1 MLDAEDNYLS
11 RDRWSY
17 PLLAEHLRRWSSRPQ
32 HDCAELFRRM
42 VFNAA
47 VTNNDDH
54 PRNHALLRHPD
65 GWRLSPVY
73 DVVPVP
79 VVSLER
85 RRSRDALYLG
95 GVSRWRVTE
104 VRDLNN
110 TLDTCARLFACL
122 FDARC

>member
-1 MLDAEDNYLS
+1 
-11 RDRWSY
+11 
-17 PLLAEHLRRWSSRPQ
+17 
-32 HDCAELFRRM
+32 M

-85 RRSRDALYLG
+85 RRSRDALYLAG
-95 GVSRWRVTE
+95 GQTGTAGIR
-104 VRDLNN
+104 RDRIS
-110 TLDTCARLFACL
+110 LDTFGKREGDRSRDSRRWTPRDHSIYMQECRREFGAR
-122 FDARC
+122 DAGWRRRRNSQIGAHIAT